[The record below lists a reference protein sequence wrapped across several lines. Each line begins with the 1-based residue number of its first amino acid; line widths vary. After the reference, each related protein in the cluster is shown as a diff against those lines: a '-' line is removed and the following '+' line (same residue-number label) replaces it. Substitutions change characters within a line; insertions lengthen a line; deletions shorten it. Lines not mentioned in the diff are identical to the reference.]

1 MYVSRLLKTPVV
13 DSSDAVI
20 GKLVDI
26 LIKPAS
32 GTYAPLTHLVV
43 QLPRGKGARFVPYEF
58 VATLGRDGVVLK
70 HLFSSVPV
78 VEPKGDEVWLKRD
91 ILDQQIVDVEGARV
105 VRVNDL
111 KCALVGD
118 IMCVIGIDVSWRGV
132 LRRLGLSGLDPFNI
146 FKVNLIDWRKAHP
159 LKGELKL
166 DTVSGQL
173 NTLHPADLANVIED
187 LTIKQGSRLVGSL
200 DTRTAAKVVEE
211 MDPEVQKLVM
221 RYLGPESAAK
231 IVERMSTDEA
241 VDLLQMMPKEEAKK
255 FLSFLQKGQSTTV
268 ERLLDYPTD
277 TAGGMMSLE
286 FMSARPDWTVKETI
300 EQVRRVSPTMRS
312 LLYVYVTDEAGKLKG
327 AVSLRGLLT
336 ASPDSKLKDIT
347 KRLPKS
353 SLLKLTDH
361 INKAVRVMTKY
372 NLFTAAVLDHEY
384 KLAGV
389 LSIDDV
395 MRHLVPHA

>member
-13 DSSDAVI
+13 DSSDAII
-20 GKLVDI
+20 GRLVDI

-32 GTYAPLTHLVV
+32 GTYAPLTHLAV
-43 QLPRGKGARFVPYEF
+43 QLPRGRGTRFVPYEF
-58 VATLGRDGVVLK
+58 VATLGRDGAVLK
-70 HLFSSVPV
+70 HLFSSVPM
-78 VEPKGDEVWLKRD
+78 VEPTSDEMWLKRD

-111 KCALVGD
+111 KCALVGE

-132 LRRLGLSGLDPFNI
+132 LRRLGLSGLDLFNI
-146 FKVNLIDWRKAHP
+146 FKVNLIDWRKAQP

-166 DTVSGQL
+166 DTVSRQL

-221 RYLGPESAAK
+221 RYLGPERAAK

-300 EQVRRVSPTMRS
+300 EQVRHVSPTMRS
-312 LLYVYVTDEAGKLKG
+312 LLYVYVTDEANKLKG

-372 NLFTAAVLDHEY
+372 NLFTAAVLDGEH
-384 KLAGV
+384 KLCGV